1 MIDIRSVTAVIA
13 QRQTDATKNNTLLQQ
28 ITLAVVQLVLRA
40 LNDVSVSSVIAK
52 GERALNSYNKRVCSS
67 RLVI

>member
-1 MIDIRSVTAVIA
+1 
-13 QRQTDATKNNTLLQQ
+13 
-28 ITLAVVQLVLRA
+28 VVQLVLRA
-40 LNDVSVSSVIAK
+40 LNDVPVSSVIAK